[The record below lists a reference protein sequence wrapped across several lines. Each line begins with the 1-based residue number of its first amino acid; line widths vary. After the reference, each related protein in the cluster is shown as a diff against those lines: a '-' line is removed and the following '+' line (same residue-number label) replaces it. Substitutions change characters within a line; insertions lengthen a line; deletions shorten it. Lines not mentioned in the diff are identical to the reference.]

1 MPAKSNKIKS
11 DPIKTDDLAFSAYLR
26 MKGIPL
32 VNLENH
38 RSKQIFYFDLT
49 EETLADEK
57 INFINSDTL
66 KFYNEIRNLKK
77 LIG

>member
-1 MPAKSNKIKS
+1 MTTTSNQIKS

-32 VNLENH
+32 VKLEN
-38 RSKQIFYFDLT
+38 RQSKQIFYFDLT
-49 EETLADEK
+49 QDALVDEK
-57 INFINSDTL
+57 LNFINSDML

>member
-1 MPAKSNKIKS
+1 MPKKSNHIKS

-32 VNLENH
+32 VDMENR
-38 RSKQIFYFDLT
+38 RSKQIFYFDIT
-49 EETLADEK
+49 EEAYADEK
-57 INFINSDTL
+57 LDFINSDML